1 MKKLNFKKIKMLI
14 VLAGLLFCGIQNNF
28 AMLYFSDSDDE
39 TEDVSKESKALTL
52 ILEKISKVLQKDLTT
67 LKTDD
72 LSDLSNA
79 VKPNLD
85 SILADET
92 SKNILC
98 ANLIILF
105 ESVLSNTAEKMII
118 KLKLINQSEEKELSE
133 VNIELGNKKEM
144 LFKAIFGDNYETG
157 TYTETTKEIETT
169 VAKRVKAKVKALY
182 RTMQSLSKASSAAKK
197 AEDTKQKL
205 QDADKQLVALSRD
218 FRSLQKTAEGS
229 FTSTALTLTTRER
242 ELTRL
247 RTQLATLLD
256 QFTNKKQ

>member
-39 TEDVSKESKALTL
+39 TGDVSEESKALTL

-105 ESVLSNTAEKMII
+105 ESVLSNTAEKMI
-118 KLKLINQSEEKELSE
+118 SEEKELSK
-133 VNIELGNKKEM
+133 VNTELATTNEM
-144 LFKAIFGDNYETG
+144 LFTTIFGPDYSIG
-157 TYTETTKEIETT
+157 KYKDFTKEIEDP
-169 VAKRVKAKVKALY
+169 VAKRVLVKVTALY
-182 RTMQSLSKASSAAKK
+182 KTMQSLSKAMTAAQK
-197 AEDTKQKL
+197 AEDTKKDL
-205 QDADKQLVALSRD
+205 EAKDKQLVALSRD